1 MKNVLIHIVL
11 LHFLTASLNG
21 QVLDAKSKRLV
32 SLRDGTP
39 VLIFSSMKDPS
50 SYYYLPRKIQV
61 ACTQGVPE
69 ISLMIYRNER
79 KEITGGILHVLMT
92 WGLTPAQEKETQS
105 IITNTVDSLG
115 HLKGAGDITLHSGQ
129 LEFDQKNLFAK
140 GLEKSSALAVKVPTL
155 PVHKTAASFNLSP
168 LVARF
173 LVDELTSQRES
184 KKIKMRAGYRFTTM
198 SGDSL
203 IKIGVEMEDE
213 MTISL
218 SSWIKALKRYK
229 LMKYVSI

>member
-1 MKNVLIHIVL
+1 MKNALIHIVL

-39 VLIFSSMKDPS
+39 VLIFSSIKDPS

-61 ACTQGVPE
+61 ACNKGVPE
-69 ISLMIYRNER
+69 ISLMIYRNDR
-79 KEITGGILHVLMT
+79 NEITGGILHVLMT
-92 WGLTPAQEKETQS
+92 WGLTAVQEKEAQN
-105 IITNTVDSLG
+105 IITNRIDSLG
-115 HLKGAGDITLHSGQ
+115 YLKGAGDITLRTGE
-129 LEFDQKNLFAK
+129 LEFDDENLFAK
-140 GLEKSSALAVKVPTL
+140 GLEKSSTLTVKVPTL

-173 LVDELTSQRES
+173 LVDELNSPQES
-184 KKIKMRAGYRFTTM
+184 KRIRMRARYRFTTM

-203 IKIGVEMEDE
+203 IKIGIEMEDE
-213 MTISL
+213 MSISL
-218 SSWIKALKRYK
+218 SAWIKELRQYK
-229 LMKYVSI
+229 LIKYVSI